1 MRQSL
6 GEDMSSAA
14 RMAGEIVMHLRLE
27 SNDTALV
34 RIGDL
39 MNQAGYLN
47 GRWEDRLSKKSRD
60 NLLRALG
67 QLRTMHE
74 VLSAKRELA
83 TDEKAR
89 LARSCQEVS
98 EIFSAEQGVAIRATE
113 AGDE

>member
-1 MRQSL
+1 
-6 GEDMSSAA
+6 
-14 RMAGEIVMHLRLE
+14 
-27 SNDTALV
+27 
-34 RIGDL
+34 